1 MQEAALRRGLAAL
14 LIWCVFACSKG
25 PPGRKL
31 ASGIARD
38 VSISSGGELVSFLTA
53 VTHPPDP
60 GLPEDLLLGDLY
72 VAKVASGDASQI
84 GSAVPNLRGARAYDP
99 SGTSLAFLA
108 RYRYRDGQGEL
119 GVVGGPGTVRTVAD
133 GVTSFAWAASG
144 KMLAFVAD
152 GRLRALDVSREGTTP
167 TLALDGVQTFA
178 WAPAGTRLAA
188 RSAGSSGGRVELLDV
203 ATGRTREAAKA
214 SSDLSFGP
222 DGTLYVLG
230 AAPEKGGDRPLQA
243 IASFDAA
250 AQEVGRAT
258 SFAVSPQ
265 GDLAMLGTDKNP
277 GAAFGTLL
285 RRSRDG
291 AAKVVGEHVSEY
303 RFAPRGDLLYLAGYD
318 LRARAGTLAV
328 AMLSGGTR
336 EIARKVQ
343 SFSIAGD
350 RVLYIVQHP
359 EKGDF
364 RIELWTADLTS
375 QAPPR
380 KVEDG
385 VYGYELA
392 PDGATLFYKARCAG
406 GPRSCSLFRAPIDGS
421 RPAQMVTPS
430 MAGFEL
436 SKDGKRLLVAMPH
449 RGAAR
454 AVDLSV
460 VPADQDQA
468 ATVNQKPFVEEVDP
482 AAAFANGT
490 GTRAVYAA
498 LTSGRAGVYVVDLP

>member
-1 MQEAALRRGLAAL
+1 MQKVAWRRATAAL
-14 LIWCVFACSKG
+14 LACCLSACTKG

-38 VSISSGGELVSFLTA
+38 VSISPGGEMVSFLMG
-53 VTHPPDP
+53 VVHPTDP

-72 VAKVASGDASQI
+72 AAKVASGDASPI
-84 GSAVPNLRGARAYDP
+84 GPGVPNLSSARAYDP

-119 GVVGGPGTVRTVAD
+119 RVSDGPGTVRTVAD
-133 GVTSFAWAASG
+133 GVTSFAWAVSG
-144 KMLAFVAD
+144 KMLAFIAD
-152 GRLRALDVSREGTTP
+152 GRLRALDVSHEGTTP

-178 WAPAGTRLAA
+178 WAPAGTKLAA
-188 RSAGSSGGRVELLDV
+188 RSAGSSGGRVELFDV

-230 AAPEKGGDRPLQA
+230 ATPEKGGDRPLQA

-250 AQEVGRAT
+250 AQDVGRAT
-258 SFAVSPQ
+258 SFAVSAQ
-265 GDLAMLGTDKNP
+265 GDVAMLSTDKNP

-291 AAKVVGEHVSEY
+291 APRVVGEHVSEY
-303 RFAPRGDLLYLAGYD
+303 RFTPRGDLLYLAGYD

-328 AMLSGGTR
+328 AMLAGGTR

-350 RVLYIVQHP
+350 RVLCIVQHP

-364 RIELWTADLTS
+364 RIELWTADLAS
-375 QAPPR
+375 QAPTR

-385 VYGYELA
+385 VYGYELG

-421 RPAQMVTPS
+421 KPAQMVAPS
-430 MAGFEL
+430 IAGFEL
-436 SKDGKRLLVAMPH
+436 SKDGKRLLLAMPH

-454 AVDLSV
+454 AVDLSIV
-460 VPADQDQA
+460 AADQP
-468 ATVNQKPFVEEVDP
+468 ATANEKPFVEEVDP
-482 AAAFANGT
+482 TAAFANGK
-490 GTRAVYAA
+490 GTRAIYAA